1 MSLDANRPLL
11 NVACHL
17 NSLFK
22 GIVTQPDFFIVFEI
36 DFAFFRA
43 CFNFCA
49 KDALEN
55 SIDELV
61 EKWRTTRLLVSRR
74 CPECSDSAAFWGLW
88 SSNNKKKLK
97 VMKKINFFV

>member
-1 MSLDANRPLL
+1 MLLDANRSLL

-22 GIVTQPDFFIVFEI
+22 GIAIQADFFYRFDY

-61 EKWRTTRLLVSRR
+61 EK
-74 CPECSDSAAFWGLW
+74 
-88 SSNNKKKLK
+88 
-97 VMKKINFFV
+97 